1 VLKRRELEKAAWE
14 RRKFRAAAELAG
26 LQIVLRSIRSRR
38 HPEPDILCTLRNGER
53 VAFEL
58 VELVDPDIARIEST
72 LSNEGVWYARDHP
85 TLRNLRKHLVENE
98 YISKHP
104 MELIAFAGDA
114 LGPRNV
120 WVPTHDN
127 NLIQDWLDQ
136 SPFRRL
142 RVVNLGR
149 REPGVWLD
157 RVREP

>member
-1 VLKRRELEKAAWE
+1 
-14 RRKFRAAAELAG
+14 
-26 LQIVLRSIRSRR
+26 
-38 HPEPDILCTLRNGER
+38 
-53 VAFEL
+53 
-58 VELVDPDIARIEST
+58 
-72 LSNEGVWYARDHP
+72 
-85 TLRNLRKHLVENE
+85 
-98 YISKHP
+98 

-127 NLIQDWLDQ
+127 NLTQDWLDQ